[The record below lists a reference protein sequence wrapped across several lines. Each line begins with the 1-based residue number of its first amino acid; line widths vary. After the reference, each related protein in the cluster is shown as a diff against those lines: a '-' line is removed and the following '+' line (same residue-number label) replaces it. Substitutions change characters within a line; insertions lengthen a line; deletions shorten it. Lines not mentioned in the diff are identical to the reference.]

1 VTQPADRG
9 SKKLISLAPDAWAQ
23 WVTQR
28 PDVTVRTIAGAEFT
42 WMSRASDAVLLAH
55 APDIGNFLIV
65 NEVQLH
71 YKRHMPR
78 RINAYAALAEE
89 HYDLPVFPVL
99 ITILPPSEKG
109 KETIPDHYEQH
120 FMGLQARREYRLIKL
135 WEVEAMMVFTQPL
148 PALLPFVP
156 VLRGGD
162 DEAVVRKA
170 LEVLRTDPNLNEM
183 ESLLAF
189 FATFVL
195 ETKLVQQIMRWDMT
209 VLRESPWYR
218 EILNEG
224 HALGIEQ
231 GIKQGIEQGIKQGI
245 EQGTQR
251 TLQRMLLR
259 MLQQRFGSVPA
270 EMPDRLQHLGMEH
283 LEALTDLA
291 LTATT
296 LEEFLQALPVGNG
309 AG

>member
-1 VTQPADRG
+1 
-9 SKKLISLAPDAWAQ
+9 
-23 WVTQR
+23 
-28 PDVTVRTIAGAEFT
+28 
-42 WMSRASDAVLLAH
+42 
-55 APDIGNFLIV
+55 
-65 NEVQLH
+65 
-71 YKRHMPR
+71 
-78 RINAYAALAEE
+78 
-89 HYDLPVFPVL
+89 
-99 ITILPPSEKG
+99 
-109 KETIPDHYEQH
+109 
-120 FMGLQARREYRLIKL
+120 
-135 WEVEAMMVFTQPL
+135 
-148 PALLPFVP
+148 VP

-231 GIKQGIEQGIKQGI
+231 GI